1 VRAQIKSQH
10 YIPRTAVGWGTVEA
24 SSHDVLLVGGGGAG
38 LRAAIAA
45 AEINP
50 KLSIAVVSKVYP
62 MRSHTVSAEGG
73 AAGVAKPDDS
83 LDEHAYDTISGGDWL
98 SDQDAVEAF
107 VREAPQELL
116 QLERWGCPWNRE
128 PDGHIAVRAFG
139 GMKKKRTWFAADKT
153 GFHML
158 HTLFQTTLKYDPI
171 TRYDEWFVT
180 KLLVDDG
187 RVQGVVAIELMSGR
201 IQAVLAKSVIL
212 CTGGCGRVFPFTT
225 NANIKSGDGMALAYR
240 AGTPLKDMEFLQYHP
255 TGLPFT
261 GILITEA
268 ARAEGG
274 YMLNKDGYRY
284 LQDYNLGTPES
295 KPVLRSMELGPR
307 DRLSQAFVHEHRKGR
322 TTPTP
327 HGPVVH
333 LDLRHLGEKLINTRL
348 PFVRELCQKY
358 QNIDPVRE
366 LIPVRPVVHYMMG
379 GVSTDLDGATPLRG
393 LFAAGEVACVSING
407 ANRLGSNSLP
417 ECLVFGARAGR
428 AAAEYASQPKP
439 ASTAVLAQ
447 ADDEQRRLNSEFLNK
462 TGGRERIATI
472 RTEMQAIVE
481 TSAGIYRDEAS
492 LVEGVGKL
500 QQLQQRYR
508 DINLDDRSHTF
519 NTELESALELGY
531 MLDVAESIIKSA
543 LHRTESRGAHQRT
556 DFPARDDSSF
566 LAHSLAYRNPDGS
579 SRVEYSPVKITRWPP
594 GERVYGQQT
603 QQQSQS
609 KTTEQVG

>member
-1 VRAQIKSQH
+1 MD
-10 YIPRTAVGWGTVEA
+10 A

-45 AEINP
+45 AEVNP

-73 AAGVAKPDDS
+73 AAGVVKSDDS
-83 LDEHAYDTISGGDWL
+83 LDEHCYDTISGGDWL
-98 SDQDAVEAF
+98 CDQDAVEAF
-107 VREAPQELL
+107 VKEAPQELL
-116 QLERWGCPWNRE
+116 QLERWGCPWSRE

-139 GMKKKRTWFAADKT
+139 GMKKRRTWFAADKT

-158 HTLFQTTLKYDPI
+158 HTLFQTSLKFPPI

-187 RVQGVVAIELMSGR
+187 RVQGVVAIELMSGK
-201 IQAVLAKSVIL
+201 IQAITAKAVIL

-225 NANIKSGDGMALAYR
+225 NANIKNGDGMALAYR
-240 AGTPLKDMEFLQYHP
+240 AGAPLKDMEFVQYHP

-268 ARAEGG
+268 ARSEGG

-284 LQDYNLGTPES
+284 LQDYNLGKPEP

-307 DRLSQAFVHEHRKGR
+307 DRLSQAFVKEDQKGR
-322 TTPTP
+322 TISTPY
-327 HGPVVH
+327 GSVVH
-333 LDLRHLGEKLINTRL
+333 LDLRHLGEKVINTKL

-379 GVSTDLDGATPLRG
+379 GVSTDINGATPLAG
-393 LFAAGEVACVSING
+393 LYAAGEVACVSING

-428 AAAEYASQPKP
+428 AAGDYAAGRS
-439 ASTAVLAQ
+439 AANGRIFAQ
-447 ADDEQRRLNSEFLNK
+447 ANDERRRLETRFLFK

-472 RTEMQAIVE
+472 REEMQKTVE
-481 TSAGIYRDEAS
+481 DSAGIYREHAS
-492 LVEGVGKL
+492 LAQAATRLREL
-500 QQLQQRYR
+500 QERFE
-508 DINLDDRSHTF
+508 DIALDDHSRTF
-519 NTELESALELGY
+519 NTELEAALELGF
-531 MLDVAESIIKSA
+531 MLDVAESIVKCA

-556 DFPARDDSSF
+556 DYPVRDDNKF
-566 LAHSLAYRNPDGS
+566 LAHSVVYRNPDGS
-579 SRVEYSPVKITRWPP
+579 SRVEYLPVKITRWAP
-594 GERVYGQQT
+594 GERVYGEA
-603 QQQSQS
+603 SKEQS
-609 KTTEQVG
+609 KQAIKQAV